1 MIQLFIVILSLQPE
15 GDKWA
20 KWWRRMWSGLAM
32 VFGFF
37 GYLHLGRTVGL
48 ILLILGVQ
56 SRVYKEIVV
65 IQLNISKE
73 K

>member
-1 MIQLFIVILSLQPE
+1 
-15 GDKWA
+15 
-20 KWWRRMWSGLAM
+20 M